1 MTDST
6 EPKPANPFNADVE
19 ELRARVA
26 MLQAILDNSSAVILV
41 KDLEGRYTFVNRHYA
56 EMRGLAAN
64 EILGKT
70 IHDLR
75 TKEEADVV
83 WEHDQEVIRTRKP
96 QRWEEH
102 FTQEGMVITYVSSRF
117 PMFDADGQLCGVCAV
132 LTDISERKRAEL
144 ELAAELESLRALV
157 ETSPMGVVIAEA
169 DGDRVVTVNREAE
182 RILGLPHRSGWTVQQ
197 YQDLFT
203 RRHIDGHPFT
213 EDEYP
218 MFRALHDGQTV
229 HAETIVYEL
238 AQGRSVRVVVNA
250 TPVYGDDGRIS
261 AAVATLQEAVEPRPP
276 EAPSSPASPAQVQA
290 IALEIH
296 GCTVQLEYGFISE
309 RGLRRETNE
318 DAVYCELVDSSFVS
332 EAGWLCAVADG
343 MGGSA
348 VGEVASRLAL
358 DTLAST
364 YYASLGGPDDL
375 VGAVERANAVVY
387 ETAQQNP
394 RYGGMGTTMTAA
406 LVRAGR
412 LTVAHVGDS
421 RAYLL
426 RQGTIRQLTRDHTW
440 VAELVRAGAL
450 DPNHRKNLPIS
461 SVLTRALGRA
471 SSIEVDIV
479 EEELRADDGI
489 VLCSDGLTNQVDDW
503 EIARAAAAEGPH
515 EAARSLV
522 RLARARGGG
531 DDITVTVVMLAGG

>member
-6 EPKPANPFNADVE
+6 DPKPANPSDAGVAQ
-19 ELRARVA
+19 LRARVA
-26 MLQAILDNSSAVILV
+26 MLQAILDNTLSVVLV
-41 KDLEGRYTFVNRHYA
+41 KDLQGRYIFVNRHYA
-56 EMRGLAAN
+56 EMRGLTPD
-64 EILGKT
+64 ELLGKT

-75 TKEEADVV
+75 TKEEADIV
-83 WEHDQEVIRTRKP
+83 WAHDLEVMRTRQP
-96 QRWEEH
+96 GRWEEQ
-102 FTQEGMVITYVSSRF
+102 FTQDGEVTTYVSSRF
-117 PMFDADGQLCGVCAV
+117 PLFDDNGNLYGICSM

-144 ELAAELESLRALV
+144 ELSAELDSLRAIV
-157 ETSPMGVVIAEA
+157 ETSPIGVVIAEA
-169 DGDRVVTVNREAE
+169 EGDRVVTVNHEAE
-182 RILGLPHRSGWTVQQ
+182 RILGLPHRTGWSVQQ
-197 YQDLFT
+197 YQALFT
-203 RRHIDGHPFT
+203 RRHEDGSAYR

-218 MFRALHDGQTV
+218 MFRALHQGQTV

-261 AAVATLQEAVEPRPP
+261 AAVATLQEAAEPKAR
-276 EAPSSPASPAQVQA
+276 EGLPSVASPAQVHA
-290 IALEIH
+290 IAMEIC
-296 GCTVQLEYGFISE
+296 GRTVQLEYGFISE

-318 DAVYCELVDSSFVS
+318 DAVYCEPVDSSFVS

-348 VGEVASRLAL
+348 VGEVASRLAV

-364 YYASLGGPDDL
+364 YYASLGGPGDL
-375 VGAVERANAVVY
+375 VSAVEQANSVVY
-387 ETAQQNP
+387 ETAQQNQ

-406 LVRAGR
+406 LARAGR

-471 SSIEVDIV
+471 SSIEVDLV
-479 EEELRADDGI
+479 EEELQAGDGI

-503 EIARAAAAEGPH
+503 EIARVAAAEAPH

-522 RLARARGGG
+522 RLARARGAG